1 MERILGQPANA
12 KLVLSFGELVLRSVP
27 IAKPTIRIGRR
38 AHNDIALDDLTVS
51 GEHALITLVDGE
63 RLIRDLDSRNG
74 TVVNGLAI
82 QSRRLEH
89 ADLIEIGIYRL
100 RYLVERRAA
109 QALAPKHSATSA
121 YLQWLT
127 GDDPGR
133 EQSIDRP
140 IVSVNGDN
148 QVAVVSRRRAGYF
161 ITHLEGLSVP
171 LVNGESIGLGSRP
184 LADGDLIELSGTM
197 LRFRLRMVTSDEG
210 SR

>member
-1 MERILGQPANA
+1 MERTPGRTAPA

-27 IAKPTIRIGRR
+27 ITKPTIRIGRR

-100 RYLVERRAA
+100 RYLVERRAVPR
-109 QALAPKHSATSA
+109 PKPSATSA
-121 YLQWLT
+121 YLQWLS
-127 GDDPGR
+127 GEDPGR

-140 IVSVNGDN
+140 IVSVSGDN
-148 QVAVVSRRRAGYF
+148 QVAVVSRRKAGYF
-161 ITHLEGLSVP
+161 ITHLEGLAMP

-197 LRFRLRMVTSDEG
+197 LRFRLRRVTSDEE

>member
-1 MERILGQPANA
+1 MEQGSDQAPHA

-27 IAKPTIRIGRR
+27 IGKPSISIGRR
-38 AHNDIALDDLTVS
+38 PHNDIALDDLTVS
-51 GEHALITLVDGE
+51 GEHALITTADGE
-63 RLIRDLDSRNG
+63 RSIRDLNSRNG
-74 TVVNGLAI
+74 TMVNGLAI

-100 RYLVERRAA
+100 RYLVERRGVAVA
-109 QALAPKHSATSA
+109 RAPASSA

-127 GDDPGR
+127 GEDPGR

-140 IVSVNGDN
+140 IVSVSGGN
-148 QVAVVSRRRAGYF
+148 QVAVVSRRKAGYF
-161 ITHLEGLSVP
+161 ITHLEGLSFP
-171 LVNGESIGLGSRP
+171 LVNGESIGLVSRP

-197 LRFRLRMVTSDEG
+197 LRFRLRMVTTREE

>member
-1 MERILGQPANA
+1 MGKVTDQPPAA

-27 IAKPTIRIGRR
+27 ITKPTISIGRR
-38 AHNDIALDDLTVS
+38 PHNEIALDDLTVS
-51 GEHALITLVDGE
+51 GEHALITVVDGE
-63 RLIRDLDSRNG
+63 RLIRDLESRNG

-100 RYLVERRAA
+100 RYLVERRVR
-109 QALAPKHSATSA
+109 QAPRPSAGAA

-127 GDDPGR
+127 GEDPGR

-140 IVSVNGDN
+140 IVSVSGGN
-148 QVAVVSRRRAGYF
+148 QVAVVSRRKAGYF
-161 ITHLEGLSVP
+161 ITHLEGLALP
-171 LVNGESIGLGSRP
+171 LVNGESIGLGSRA
-184 LADGDLIELSGTM
+184 LADGDLIELSGAM